1 MKMQNILKCMVSV
14 CASAVLLTSN
24 VAMAEATL
32 PQVSQAIQ
40 SGQLAK
46 ADAMMKEVLQ
56 NHPNSAKAHYIA
68 AELYLKE
75 GKLDAARNAFVR
87 AENLAPGLPFAQAES
102 VQRLQTQLRTTNAP
116 VPESAGVGSIL
127 SSPLFWILIAILIA
141 GVVFF
146 MKNRKRPEPVQ
157 VYNAPTANS
166 PYPGAPGAPGSYP
179 PGAPGAP
186 GAPAPSMGGGLM
198 GSLATGAALGA
209 GMVAGQALASHLMGG
224 GNQANP
230 GNVNNDFNKVGGPAA
245 DAPNF
250 GVRDCSSWDYAG
262 SNSWDVGGGG
272 DFMSD
277 V

>member
-1 MKMQNILKCMVSV
+1 MKMRNVLKFIVGV
-14 CASAVLLTSN
+14 FASAVLLTSN
-24 VAMAEATL
+24 LAFAEASL
-32 PQVSQAIQ
+32 PEVSQAIQ

-68 AELYLKE
+68 AELYVRE
-75 GKLDAARNAFVR
+75 GKLDAARSAFVQ

-102 VQRLQTQLRTTNAP
+102 VQKLQAQLRTGA
-116 VPESAGVGSIL
+116 VPAQANTGAESIL

-146 MKNRKRPEPVQ
+146 MKNRNRPAPAQ
-157 VYNAPTANS
+157 GYNAPTPN
-166 PYPGAPGAPGSYP
+166 GQ

-186 GAPAPSMGGGLM
+186 GAYPPGYPGAPAAGMGSGLM

-209 GMVAGQALASHLMGG
+209 GMVAGQALANHLAGG
-224 GNQANP
+224 GSHANP
-230 GNVNNDFNKVGGPAA
+230 NVNNDFNQVGGPAP

-250 GVRDCSSWDYAG
+250 GVQDVGSWDDGG
-262 SNSWDVGGGG
+262 SNSWDDGG
-272 DFMSD
+272 DFMD
-277 V
+277 NV

>member
-1 MKMQNILKCMVSV
+1 MKTRNVLKFIVGIF
-14 CASAVLLTSN
+14 ASAVLLTSN
-24 VAMAEATL
+24 LALAEATL

-68 AELYLKE
+68 AELYVRE
-75 GKLDAARNAFVR
+75 GKLDAARSAFVQ

-102 VQRLQTQLRTTNAP
+102 VQKLQAQLRTGA
-116 VPESAGVGSIL
+116 VPAQANTGAESIL

-146 MKNRKRPEPVQ
+146 MKNRNRPGPVQ
-157 VYNAPTANS
+157 GYNAPTAN
-166 PYPGAPGAPGSYP
+166 GP

-186 GAPAPSMGGGLM
+186 GAYPPGYPGAPAAGMGSGLM

-209 GMVAGQALASHLMGG
+209 GMVAGQALANHLAGG
-224 GNQANP
+224 GSHTNP
-230 GNVNNDFNKVGGPAA
+230 NVNNDFNQVGGPAP

-250 GVRDCSSWDYAG
+250 GVQDVSSWDDGG
-262 SNSWDVGGGG
+262 SNSWDDGGGG
-272 DFMSD
+272 DFMD
-277 V
+277 NV